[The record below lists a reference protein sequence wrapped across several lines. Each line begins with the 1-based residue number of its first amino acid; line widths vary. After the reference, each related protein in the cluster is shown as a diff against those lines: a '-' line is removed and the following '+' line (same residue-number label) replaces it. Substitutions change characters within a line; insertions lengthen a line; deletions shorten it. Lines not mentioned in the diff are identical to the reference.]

1 MGFPLLLLLL
11 LPPLAMLGYLAVWTA
26 LSSGDS
32 KRFRRAALGAAA
44 AVRKRHGRDFK
55 AMVALL
61 MGSVFFM
68 TAFADFTEQSAA
80 MGLLSLAA
88 VAAALLA
95 VGKWYQMHLSFLL
108 AYRAHWRP
116 L

>member
-1 MGFPLLLLLL
+1 MGFPLLFLLLVAPVL
-11 LPPLAMLGYLAVWTA
+11 TLAYLVMWTA
-26 LSSGDS
+26 LNSGNS
-32 KRFRRAALGAAA
+32 KRFREAALGAAA
-44 AVRKRHGRDFK
+44 AVRQRHGRDFK

-68 TAFADFTEQSAA
+68 TAFADFTEQSAG
-80 MGLLSLAA
+80 MGLLSIAA

-116 L
+116 R